1 MLGGQPTGRGR
12 IYKDMMDNKQHSTK
26 LGGGHEPLKNGH
38 PCKTFTSVSTMSVS
52 DICVHQVHV
61 HHLKIFTTEKYSPL
75 KKYSALTN
83 IRP

>member
-38 PCKTFTSVSTMSVS
+38 PCKTFTSVSTMSGSTMS
-52 DICVHQVHV
+52 DVCVHQVHV
-61 HHLKIFTTEKYSPL
+61 HHLKIFTTEKFSPL
-75 KKYSALTN
+75 KN
-83 IRP
+83 IQP

>member
-38 PCKTFTSVSTMSVS
+38 PCKTLTSVSTMSVS
-52 DICVHQVHV
+52 TMSVFTMLMSTMGGRGCVASGGR
-61 HHLKIFTTEKYSPL
+61 KRW
-75 KKYSALTN
+75 N
-83 IRP
+83 

>member
-38 PCKTFTSVSTMSVS
+38 PCKTFTSVSTMFMSTMS
-52 DICVHQVHV
+52 GGKKKME
-61 HHLKIFTTEKYSPL
+61 LKNVTMETVDNQTSEYM
-75 KKYSALTN
+75 
-83 IRP
+83 